1 MQGNGKHVLMALSG
15 GVDSAVC
22 VRLLQQ
28 AGHQVSGL
36 VIRFSPAHQPA
47 VDAAQRAALELGIPL
62 EVADCQER
70 FAREVIEPF
79 CRDYTEGRTPN
90 PCVVCN
96 PMVKFHV
103 LAQQA
108 DHMGIPLLAT
118 GHYARIVQQDGVYR
132 VACAQSE
139 ARDQSYMLY
148 RLPQP
153 TLSRL
158 LLPAGELEKP
168 QIRALAT
175 EFGLSS
181 AETPDSQEICFIPDG
196 DYATYIARRGYPDKP
211 GHFFGPDGQDLGP
224 HKGIVHY
231 TVGQRRGLGVSLG
244 QPAFVKSIG
253 GDGSVHLAYADDLW
267 ASAITLTDTV
277 PVDEPLP
284 DGYYQVKI
292 RSMAKRVPCRLVGNA
307 LGFAQPQRAPAPGQH
322 AVLYQDG
329 VVMGGGVIAA
339 VQYGSNGGST

>member
-1 MQGNGKHVLMALSG
+1 MQSNGKQVLMALSG

-28 AGHQVSGL
+28 AGYEVSGL
-36 VIRFSPAHQPA
+36 VIRFSPAHEGA
-47 VDAAQRAALELGIPL
+47 VAAAQRAAAELGIPL
-62 EVADCQER
+62 AVADCQER

-96 PMVKFHV
+96 PRVKFHV

-108 DHMGIPLLAT
+108 DRMGIPLLAT
-118 GHYARIVQQDGVYR
+118 GHYARIVQPDGVYR
-132 VACAQSE
+132 VACAQSQ

-148 RLPQP
+148 RLSQP
-153 TLSRL
+153 ILSRL

-168 QIRALAT
+168 QIRALAA

-196 DYATYIARRGYPDKP
+196 DYATYIEQSGRPDKP
-211 GHFFGPDGQDLGP
+211 GHFFGPQGQDLGP
-224 HKGIVHY
+224 HRGIVHY

-253 GDGSVHLAYADDLW
+253 ADGSVHLAYADDLW

-292 RSMAKRVPCRLVGNA
+292 RSMAKHVPCRLAGNE
-307 LGFAQPQRAPAPGQH
+307 LVFDQPQRAPAPGQH
-322 AVLYQDG
+322 AVLYTDG

-339 VQYGSNGGST
+339 VQYGNNGRST

>member
-1 MQGNGKHVLMALSG
+1 MQSKNKQVLMALSG

-28 AGHQVSGL
+28 AGSQVSGL
-36 VIRFSPAHQPA
+36 VIRFSPAHQGA
-47 VDAAQRAALELGIPL
+47 VDAARRAASELGIPL
-62 EVADCQER
+62 AVADCQER
-70 FAREVIEPF
+70 FAKEVIGPF

-103 LAQQA
+103 LSQEA
-108 DHMGIPLLAT
+108 DRMGIPLLAT
-118 GHYARIVQQDGVYR
+118 GHYARVVRQDGVYR
-132 VACAQSE
+132 VACAQSQ

-148 RLPQP
+148 RLSQP
-153 TLSRL
+153 VLSRL

-168 QIRALAT
+168 QIRALAA

-196 DYATYIARRGYPDKP
+196 DYATYIAQRGYPDKP
-211 GHFFGPDGQDLGP
+211 GHFIGPQGQDLGP

-231 TVGQRRGLGVSLG
+231 TVGQRRGLGVSFG
-244 QPAFVKSIG
+244 QPVFVKSIG
-253 GDGSVHLAYADDLW
+253 ADGNVSLAYADGLW
-267 ASAITLTDTV
+267 ADAITLTDTV

-292 RSMAKRVPCRLVGNA
+292 RSMAKQVPCRLAGNQ
-307 LGFAQPQRAPAPGQH
+307 LVFEVPQRAPAPGQH
-322 AVLYQDG
+322 AVLYRDG
-329 VVMGGGVIAA
+329 VVMGGGVIADA
-339 VQYGSNGGST
+339 QYGNNGRST